1 MDALASLLYLGTMP
15 GTLHR
20 RVARAP
26 ESPLVAKLETR
37 ASLAEEDRHALNAL
51 YLDARE
57 IGPRRNIIRE
67 GDRPDHVHLM
77 VEGWAA
83 RYKLLPDGAR
93 QITAFLIPGD
103 FCDLHVTILGEMDH
117 GISTLTRSRV
127 AFIPRATMDSLID
140 RPSLAKAFW
149 WATLVDEAVLRSWIV
164 NVGRRDAYEAVGH
177 LICELYVRMK
187 NIGLAEGRRF
197 EVPLTQ
203 EELGDALG
211 LTSVHVNRVLQRL
224 RAEDMISFSQG
235 MLTIHDYRRLEK
247 ASGFN
252 PNYLHIERETEN

>member
-1 MDALASLLYLGTMP
+1 MAGIPQKSEERGPQT
-15 GTLHR
+15 
-20 RVARAP
+20 
-26 ESPLVAKLETR
+26 PLVAKLETR
-37 ASLAEEDRHALNAL
+37 GPLSDEDRDDLNAL
-51 YLDARE
+51 CADARE
-57 IGPRRNIIRE
+57 VGPRRQIIRE
-67 GDRPDHVHLM
+67 GDRPEFVHLI

-117 GISTLTRSRV
+117 GIATLTRSRV
-127 AFIPRATMDSLID
+127 AFIPRATMESLTE
-140 RPSLAKAFW
+140 RPSLTKAFW
-149 WATLVDEAVLRSWIV
+149 WSTLVDEAVLRSWIV
-164 NVGRRDAYEAVGH
+164 NIGRRDAFEAIGH

-187 NIGLAEGRRF
+187 NVGLADGRSF

-203 EELGDALG
+203 EEIGDALG

-224 RAEDMISFSQG
+224 RTEELISFRQG
-235 MLTIHDYRRLEK
+235 LLTIHDYRRLEK

-252 PNYLHIERETEN
+252 PNYLHLERTGDRLTPIRT

>member
-1 MDALASLLYLGTMP
+1 MAGTQHKLADKALDT
-15 GTLHR
+15 
-20 RVARAP
+20 
-26 ESPLVAKLETR
+26 PLVAKLQTR
-37 ASLAEEDRHALNAL
+37 ARLSEEDRRDLNAL
-51 YLDARE
+51 YADARE
-57 IGPRRNIIRE
+57 IGARRNIIRE

-83 RYKLLPDGAR
+83 RYKLLPGGER
-93 QITAFLIPGD
+93 QITAFLVPGD
-103 FCDLHVTILGEMDH
+103 FCDIHVAILGEMDH

-127 AFIPRATMDSLID
+127 AFIPCARIEALAE

-149 WATLVDEAVLRSWIV
+149 WSTLVDEAVLRSWIV
-164 NVGRRDAYEAVGH
+164 NVGRRDAYEAIGH

-187 NIGLAEGRRF
+187 NVGLVHDHRF
-197 EVPLTQ
+197 DLPLTQ

-224 RAEDMISFSQG
+224 RSEDLISLRHG
-235 MLTIHDYRRLEK
+235 LLAIHDYRALEK

-252 PNYLHIERETEN
+252 SNYLHIERREEKLISIRH

>member
-1 MDALASLLYLGTMP
+1 MP
-15 GTLHR
+15 GTQQK
-20 RVARAP
+20 RVARGP
-26 ESPLVAKLETR
+26 QSPLVAKLETR
-37 ASLAEEDRHALNAL
+37 APLSEEDRDALNAL
-51 YLDARE
+51 NLDARDLRA
-57 IGPRRNIIRE
+57 RRHIIRE
-67 GDRPDHVHLM
+67 GDRPNHVHLM

-83 RYKLLPDGAR
+83 RFKLLPDGAR

-103 FCDLHVTILGEMDH
+103 FCDLHGTILGEMDH
-117 GISTLTRSRV
+117 GISTLTRSKV
-127 AFIPRATMDSLID
+127 AFIPRETMDSLTD
-140 RPSLAKAFW
+140 RASLAKAFW

-164 NVGRRDAYEAVGH
+164 NVGRRDAFEAVGH

-187 NIGLAEGRRF
+187 NIGLVDGQRF

-211 LTSVHVNRVLQRL
+211 LTSIHVNRVLQRL
-224 RAEDMISFSQG
+224 RAENLIGFSQG

-252 PNYLHIERETEN
+252 PNYLHIAERPDSEH